1 MSKFFLF
8 ALLLL
13 PISTAFAG
21 PRAGGFSGSR
31 EGRNGG
37 SIEAEGARFGR
48 FGAGS
53 VEATGP
59 NGGSYDASGVRAG
72 RFGTGS
78 VDATGP
84 NGGSYDAS
92 ATRAGRFGTATVNGT
107 GPNGG
112 TVNRTVTGWSGY
124 RSGYVY
130 RNGAYAP
137 ANVVVNAA
145 YVAPLGVYAGWS
157 VLARPYYVTC
167 PVYATYPVEV
177 SVQVELERKG
187 YYGGSIDGVIGPGT
201 QQAIAKYQSDNGLPP
216 TGKINEALLK
226 SLGIM

>member
-1 MSKFFLF
+1 MSKIPLV

-13 PISTAFAG
+13 PLSTAFAG
-21 PRAGGFSGSR
+21 PRAGSFSGSR

-37 SIEAEGARFGR
+37 SIEAEGTRFGR
-48 FGAGS
+48 FASGS

-59 NGGSYDASGVRAG
+59 NGG
-72 RFGTGS
+72 T
-78 VDATGP
+78 
-84 NGGSYDAS
+84 YDAS
-92 ATRAGRFGTATVNGT
+92 ATRAGRFGTATVDAT

-112 TVNRTVTGWSGY
+112 AVNRTVTGWSGY
-124 RSGYVY
+124 RSGDVY

-137 ANVVVNAA
+137 ANVVVNSA

-157 VLARPYYVTC
+157 VLARPYYVTY

-187 YYGGSIDGVIGPGT
+187 YYGGPIDGLIGPGT
-201 QQAIAKYQSDNGLPP
+201 QKAIAKYQSDNGLPP

-226 SLGIM
+226 SLGIT